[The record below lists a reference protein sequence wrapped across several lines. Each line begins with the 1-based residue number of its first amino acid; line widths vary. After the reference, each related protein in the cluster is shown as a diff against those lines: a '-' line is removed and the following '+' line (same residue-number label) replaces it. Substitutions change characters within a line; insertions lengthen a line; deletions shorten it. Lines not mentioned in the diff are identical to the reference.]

1 MARIIFWSPERGMS
15 GSTHAAIAVSTL
27 MGITHKTTCLLMQT
41 NFGSKKVESSFTPY
55 DELKASGAFENSNIG
70 VNALIRL
77 VTSNK
82 LDSSAIQNYAKPV
95 LKGRLDILYGVNSR
109 DKEGYLQ
116 LVNNLPYITRKA
128 DEVYELV
135 FVDIPKTTGAEY
147 LRNALSDSEIVVCV
161 VNQDS
166 VKLENFFERINSI
179 PEIKDKQ
186 KIIVIGDYDSKS
198 KYNVKN
204 IRTRYRVSDPIF
216 TIPHNYVFADA
227 CNEGAVVDFFY
238 KNMNADP
245 KDYNGEFITKT
256 AEIVEQIA
264 GIVKLRE

>member
-1 MARIIFWSPERGMS
+1 MARIVFWSPERGMS
-15 GSTHAAIAVSTL
+15 GSTHTAIAVSTL
-27 MGITHKTTCLLMQT
+27 MGIAHKTTCLLMQT
-41 NFGSKKVESSFTPY
+41 NFGSKKIESSFTPY

-82 LDSSAIQNYAKPV
+82 LDASAIQNYAKPV
-95 LKGRLDILYGVNSR
+95 LKGRLDILYGVNSK

-147 LRNALSDSEIVVCV
+147 LRNTLADSEIVVCV

-166 VKLENFFERINSI
+166 VKLDDFFNRINTI

-186 KIIVIGDYDSKS
+186 KIIVIGDYNAKS

-204 IRTRYRVSDPIF
+204 IRLRYKVADPIF
-216 TIPHNYVFADA
+216 TLPHNYIFADA
-227 CNEGAVVDFFY
+227 CNDGAVVDFFY
-238 KNMNADP
+238 RNINADA
-245 KDYNGEFITKT
+245 KDYNGEFIAQTLQIVEKI
-256 AEIVEQIA
+256 AEIA
-264 GIVKLRE
+264 KLRE